1 MEEVELSTSRMM
13 LFNGPVET
21 GIRSLVILNAAYPRL
36 YDINELVWLDHLIVH
51 SEDIGGPPS
60 MHPKLPQRTGEV
72 LVRRSLVQEG
82 LSLMHR
88 LGLISIEP
96 SDTGVCYQATDDA
109 HPLVNL
115 LNTEYS
121 QNLKSR
127 AQWLADFMAP
137 MSGAEIKKLALTKIG
152 NWEIEFQG
160 DLAPEV
166 TNYGL

>member
-1 MEEVELSTSRMM
+1 MERIELSTKRMM
-13 LFNGPVET
+13 LFNGPVEI
-21 GIRSLVILNAAYPRL
+21 GIRCLVILNAAYPRL

-51 SEDIGGPPS
+51 SADIGGPPS

-88 LGLISIEP
+88 LGLISIKP
-96 SDTGVCYQATDDA
+96 SDTGVYYQATDDA
-109 HPLVNL
+109 QPLVNL
-115 LNTEYS
+115 LSTEYS
-121 QNLKSR
+121 KSLKSR
-127 AQWLADFMAP
+127 AQWLEDFMAP
-137 MSGAEIKKLALTKIG
+137 MSAAEIKDLILAKIG